1 MRVDTYIWYL
11 RYYKSRSQAI
21 NACRQG
27 HVRIDDKVIKPSREV
42 FVGDKI
48 KIRKN
53 QVWRELMVL
62 DFPKS
67 RIGAKI
73 VNLVMKISLPK
84 KLFKNTKL
92 QSLSI
97 TPKRDAGSGRPTK
110 KDRRKRDEYHEN
122 QKKTSNYSI
131 Y

>member
-27 HVRIDDKVIKPSREV
+27 HVRIDDQIIKPSREV

-48 KIRKN
+48 GIRKN

-67 RIGAKI
+67 RISAKL
-73 VNLVMKISLPK
+73 VNLYRDDITPNEA
-84 KLFKNTKL
+84 FKNSSF
-92 QSLSI
+92 QSLSK
-97 TPKRDAGSGRPTK
+97 TPKRDEGSGRPTK
-110 KDRRKRDEYHEN
+110 KERREIDEYHEN
-122 QKKTSNYSI
+122 QKTK
-131 Y
+131 

>member
-21 NACRQG
+21 NARRQG
-27 HVRIDDKVIKPSREV
+27 HVRIDDQIIKPSREV

-73 VNLVMKISLPK
+73 VNIYREDLTPK
-84 KLFKNTKL
+84 EAFKNTNF
-92 QSLSI
+92 QSLSK
-97 TPKRDAGSGRPTK
+97 TPKRDEGSGRPTK
-110 KDRRKRDEYHEN
+110 KDRRKIDEYHEN
-122 QKKTSNYSI
+122 QKTK
-131 Y
+131 

>member
-21 NACRQG
+21 KACRQG
-27 HVRIDDKVIKPSREV
+27 HVKIDDQIIKPSREV

-48 KIRKN
+48 KVRKN
-53 QVWRELMVL
+53 QVWRELIVL

-73 VNLVMKISLPK
+73 VNLYRDDLTP
-84 KLFKNTKL
+84 LEAFKNTNL

-110 KDRRKRDEYHEN
+110 KDRREIDEYHEN
-122 QKKTSNYSI
+122 QKNK
-131 Y
+131 

>member
-21 NACRQG
+21 KACRQG
-27 HVRIDDKVIKPSREV
+27 HVKIDDQIIKPSREV

-62 DFPKS
+62 DFPTS

-73 VNLVMKISLPK
+73 VNLYREDLTPQEA
-84 KLFKNTKL
+84 FKNTKL

-110 KDRRKRDEYHEN
+110 KDRREIDEYHEN
-122 QKKTSNYSI
+122 QKNK
-131 Y
+131 

>member
-11 RYYKSRSQAI
+11 RYYKSRSQAT

-27 HVRIDDKVIKPSREV
+27 HVRIDDQVIKPSREV

-48 KIRKN
+48 KVRKN

-67 RIGAKI
+67 RISAKL
-73 VNLVMKISLPK
+73 VNLYREDLTSKEA
-84 KLFKNTKL
+84 FKNTSF
-92 QSLSI
+92 QSLSK
-97 TPKRDAGSGRPTK
+97 TPKRDEGSGRPTK
-110 KDRRKRDEYHEN
+110 KDRREIDEYHEN
-122 QKKTSNYSI
+122 QKN
-131 Y
+131 

>member
-21 NACRQG
+21 YACRQG
-27 HVRIDDKVIKPSREV
+27 HVRIDDQIIKPSREV

-67 RIGAKI
+67 
-73 VNLVMKISLPK
+73 P
-84 KLFKNTKL
+84 
-92 QSLSI
+92 
-97 TPKRDAGSGRPTK
+97 
-110 KDRRKRDEYHEN
+110 Y
-122 QKKTSNYSI
+122 
-131 Y
+131 

>member
-1 MRVDTYIWYL
+1 MRVDAYIWYL

-27 HVRIDDKVIKPSREV
+27 HVRIDDKIIKPSREV

-73 VNLVMKISLPK
+73 VNLYREDLTPQEA
-84 KLFKNTKL
+84 FKNTKL

-110 KDRRKRDEYHEN
+110 KDRREIDEYHEN
-122 QKKTSNYSI
+122 QKNK
-131 Y
+131 

>member
-27 HVRIDDKVIKPSREV
+27 HVRIDDQIIKPSREV

-67 RIGAKI
+67 RISAKL
-73 VNLVMKISLPK
+73 VNLYREDLTSKEA
-84 KLFKNTKL
+84 FKNTSF
-92 QSLSI
+92 QSLSK
-97 TPKRDAGSGRPTK
+97 TPKRDEGSGRPTK
-110 KDRRKRDEYHEN
+110 KDRREIDEYHEN
-122 QKKTSNYSI
+122 QKTK
-131 Y
+131 

>member
-11 RYYKSRSQAI
+11 RYYKSRNQAT

-27 HVRIDDKVIKPSREV
+27 HVRIDNQVIKPSREV
-42 FVGDKI
+42 FVRDKI
-48 KIRKN
+48 KVRKN

-73 VNLVMKISLPK
+73 VNLYREDLTPQEA
-84 KLFKNTKL
+84 FKNTKL

-110 KDRRKRDEYHEN
+110 KDRREIDEYHEN
-122 QKKTSNYSI
+122 QKTK
-131 Y
+131 

>member
-27 HVRIDDKVIKPSREV
+27 HVRIDDQIIKPSREV
-42 FVGDKI
+42 FVRDKI
-48 KIRKN
+48 KVRKN

-67 RIGAKI
+67 RISAKL
-73 VNLVMKISLPK
+73 VNLYREDLTSKEA
-84 KLFKNTKL
+84 FKNTSF
-92 QSLSI
+92 QSLSK
-97 TPKRDAGSGRPTK
+97 TPKRDEGSDRPTK
-110 KDRRKRDEYHEN
+110 KDRREIDEYHEN
-122 QKKTSNYSI
+122 QKTK
-131 Y
+131 

>member
-27 HVRIDDKVIKPSREV
+27 HVRIDDQIIKPSREV

-73 VNLVMKISLPK
+73 VNIYREDLTPK
-84 KLFKNTKL
+84 EAFKNTNF
-92 QSLSI
+92 QSLSK
-97 TPKRDAGSGRPTK
+97 TPKRDEGSGRPTK
-110 KDRRKRDEYHEN
+110 KDRRKIDEYHKN
-122 QKKTSNYSI
+122 QKTK
-131 Y
+131 

>member
-21 NACRQG
+21 KACRQG
-27 HVRIDDKVIKPSREV
+27 HVRIDDQIIKPSREV

-48 KIRKN
+48 KVRKN

-73 VNLVMKISLPK
+73 VSLYREDLTPQEA
-84 KLFKNTKL
+84 FKNTKL

-110 KDRRKRDEYHEN
+110 KDRREIDEYHEN
-122 QKKTSNYSI
+122 QKNK
-131 Y
+131 

>member
-73 VNLVMKISLPK
+73 VNLYREDLTP
-84 KLFKNTKL
+84 LEAFKNTNL

-110 KDRRKRDEYHEN
+110 KDRREIEEYHEN
-122 QKKTSNYSI
+122 QKNK
-131 Y
+131 

>member
-27 HVRIDDKVIKPSREV
+27 HVRIDDQVIKPSREV

-48 KIRKN
+48 KVRKN

-67 RIGAKI
+67 RISAKL
-73 VNLVMKISLPK
+73 VNLYREDLTSKEA
-84 KLFKNTKL
+84 FKNTNF
-92 QSLSI
+92 QSLSK
-97 TPKRDAGSGRPTK
+97 TPKRDEGSGRPTK
-110 KDRRKRDEYHEN
+110 KDRREIDEYHEN
-122 QKKTSNYSI
+122 QKTK
-131 Y
+131 

>member
-1 MRVDTYIWYL
+1 MRVDAYIWYL

-67 RIGAKI
+67 RIGSKI
-73 VNLVMKISLPK
+73 VNLYREDLTPQEA
-84 KLFKNTKL
+84 FKNTNL
-92 QSLSI
+92 QSLSK
-97 TPKRDAGSGRPTK
+97 TPRRDVGSGRPTK
-110 KDRRKRDEYHEN
+110 KDRREIDEYHEN
-122 QKKTSNYSI
+122 QKNK
-131 Y
+131 

>member
-27 HVRIDDKVIKPSREV
+27 HVRIDDKIIKPSREV

-53 QVWRELMVL
+53 QVWRELIVL

-73 VNLVMKISLPK
+73 VNLYREDLTP
-84 KLFKNTKL
+84 LEAFKNTNL

-97 TPKRDAGSGRPTK
+97 TPKRYAGSGRPTK
-110 KDRRKRDEYHEN
+110 KDRREIEEYHEN
-122 QKKTSNYSI
+122 QKNK
-131 Y
+131 

>member
-1 MRVDTYIWYL
+1 MRVDTYIWHL

-27 HVRIDDKVIKPSREV
+27 HVRIDDQIIKPSREV

-67 RIGAKI
+67 RISAKL
-73 VNLVMKISLPK
+73 VNLYREDLTSKEA
-84 KLFKNTKL
+84 FKNTSF
-92 QSLSI
+92 QSLSK
-97 TPKRDAGSGRPTK
+97 TPKRDEGSGRPTK
-110 KDRRKRDEYHEN
+110 KDRREIDEYHEN
-122 QKKTSNYSI
+122 QKN
-131 Y
+131 

>member
-27 HVRIDDKVIKPSREV
+27 HVRIDDKIIKPSREV

-73 VNLVMKISLPK
+73 VNLYREDLTP
-84 KLFKNTKL
+84 LEAFKNTNL

-110 KDRRKRDEYHEN
+110 KDRREIEEYHEN
-122 QKKTSNYSI
+122 QKNK
-131 Y
+131 